1 MIRYRTLLLFNDP
14 INSLKS
20 FSILI
25 FELVIQVPETLN
37 EIEALGRGHGL
48 QFPEICLRGFFDGT
62 LHNDHGGIYCSK
74 SCAQKQTQAV
84 FKFGTAFPI
93 NDGSV
98 SNSLLYWEQ
107 IDKASERDRTSD
119 LLITNQLL

>member
-1 MIRYRTLLLFNDP
+1 MFNDP

-25 FELVIQVPETLN
+25 FELIIQVPETLN

-48 QFPEICLRGFFDGT
+48 QFPEICLRGFFDGV
-62 LHNDHGGIYCSK
+62 LHDDHRGIYCSK

-84 FKFGTAFPI
+84 LKFGAGFPL

-107 IDKASERDRTSD
+107 MDGASERDRTSD